1 MCMTPLLYS
10 KGDWQPSG
18 RTCNGGV
25 LNCSLLL
32 VKVHVVQPAVYTTG
46 CTTGCKN
53 VYTIQPVIQPAVKC
67 KHRVSR
73 RRVVS
78 SDGQLTKQFSQYKKT

>member
-1 MCMTPLLYS
+1 MLNDCVTMCMTPLLYS

-32 VKVHVVQPAVYTTG
+32 VKVHVHFATG
-46 CTTGCKN
+46 CTTGC
-53 VYTIQPVIQPAVKC
+53 VYNRLY
-67 KHRVSR
+67 HR
-73 RRVVS
+73 
-78 SDGQLTKQFSQYKKT
+78 L